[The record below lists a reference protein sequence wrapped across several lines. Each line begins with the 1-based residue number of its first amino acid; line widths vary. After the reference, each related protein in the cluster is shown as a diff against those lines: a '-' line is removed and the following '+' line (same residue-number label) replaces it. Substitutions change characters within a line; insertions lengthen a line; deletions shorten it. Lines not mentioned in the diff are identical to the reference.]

1 MSAERKLAE
10 EALHDFEH
18 YASEVH
24 DGIDEC
30 AEDVADAA
38 GRILDLVDK
47 LVAER
52 DAALAKLSDPR
63 IEAWRTLD
71 AETRSRVLNNL
82 RGDWPPYDAR
92 EHAAA
97 ALEAA
102 AVLAA
107 LGEQP

>member
-24 DGIDEC
+24 DGFDEC

-52 DAALAKLSDPR
+52 DAAAAM
-63 IEAWRTLD
+63 IEFICPCGSGNGIDEDGLCN
-71 AETRSRVLNNL
+71 SC
-82 RGDWPPYDAR
+82 
-92 EHAAA
+92 
-97 ALEAA
+97 
-102 AVLAA
+102 
-107 LGEQP
+107 GEQVPVRLSVAATKFNEGCVEAKS